1 MRRSGSGMYALIII
15 VGLIGACIFGVM
27 ALQGVIST
35 TDPSSVAETN
45 LSGVNSTVN
54 ATLGL
59 VFAGMSLPVWFLIIA
74 GVCLS
79 LYAMVKVAR
88 RK

>member
-1 MRRSGSGMYALIII
+1 MRRSGSGIYALIII
-15 VGLIGACIFGVM
+15 VVLIGACIFGVM

-54 ATLGL
+54 ATLGVL
-59 VFAGMSLPVWFLIIA
+59 FAGMSLPVWILIIA

-79 LYAMVKVAR
+79 LYAMIYAVR